1 MKILLDFVLGVGL
14 FGMVTS
20 SVYTALALLAV
31 RRFTHRRED
40 GTAVVFEPPVSLL
53 KPLHRGRT

>member
-20 SVYTALALLAV
+20 TVYTVLALLAV
-31 RRFTHRRED
+31 RRFTRRKEFFC
-40 GTAVVFEPPVSLL
+40 GF
-53 KPLHRGRT
+53 